1 MEEFSNYTPILK
13 WAGGKR
19 QLMPELLKSVPE
31 HFNTYF
37 EPFVGGAAL
46 LFSLYSQRRL
56 RKAIIS
62 DVNEDLYKL
71 YSVIKKDPH
80 GLAREMERMAFQN
93 NSEDYYRARDRFN
106 STSDIMEKSAILI
119 YLNRHCF
126 NGLYRVNSRNQFN
139 VPFGRYSN
147 PEIPSESVIM
157 DLSVVFKSCTILN
170 SDFEEAVMDATEGD
184 FVYFDPPYI
193 PLSKTASFTDYTSK
207 GFSMKDQERLLKT
220 FQKLNDKGVMVMESN
235 SDTPII
241 KDMYSQFFMRTVNA
255 RRSINSIGMKR
266 KGGTEVIIT
275 NYEVPDKSNI

>member
-106 STSDIMEKSAILI
+106 STSDIMEKSALLI

-170 SDFEEAVMDATEGD
+170 SDFEETVMDATEGD

-193 PLSKTASFTDYTSK
+193 PLSRTASFTDYTSK

-241 KDMYSQFFMRTVNA
+241 KEMYSQFFMRTVSA
-255 RRSINSIGMKR
+255 RRSINSKGMKR